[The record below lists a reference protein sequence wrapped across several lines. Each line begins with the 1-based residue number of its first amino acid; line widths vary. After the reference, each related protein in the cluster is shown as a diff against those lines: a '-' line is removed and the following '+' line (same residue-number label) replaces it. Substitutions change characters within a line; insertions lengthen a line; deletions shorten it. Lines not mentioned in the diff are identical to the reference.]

1 MYVRAKTFLALN
13 PLSKN
18 FLALFARGLL
28 YTIQSPTKMTS
39 FSHRIPTSPS
49 DFPSV
54 GTPWPY
60 KRWPV
65 KTLTMLTKYEMF
77 KIIKDINEPMEQRY
91 SKKRATAWSF
101 TFLPKSFN
109 WCLISQK
116 KKLRFQKFPICLLQ
130 RQKISDSLTYLRS
143 NSSGRIF
150 RC

>member
-1 MYVRAKTFLALN
+1 MYVREKTFLALN
-13 PLSKN
+13 PLSKI
-18 FLALFARGLL
+18 FLALSGVC
-28 YTIQSPTKMTS
+28 YIQSPTTMTP

-54 GTPWPY
+54 GTPWTY

-65 KTLTMLTKYEMF
+65 KILTMLTKYEMF

-116 KKLRFQKFPICLLQ
+116 NKLRFRYFLCVFYKG
-130 RQKISDSLTYLRS
+130 KIFQIL
-143 NSSGRIF
+143 
-150 RC
+150 